1 MQFMN
6 DVIFTDCIDGMKSI
20 PNETV
25 DLIIAD
31 PPYNL
36 SNNNL
41 SFEEKKWNKV
51 NESWDKLEDYDE
63 FTYSW
68 LFECHRI
75 LKDTGSIWV
84 FGTRH
89 NIHSVNLEMNKV
101 GFSVINEVIWYKR
114 NAFPNLT
121 CRRLT
126 ESHETIIWASKSKNY
141 RFNYQDVKADEFS
154 DKKKDRQLRDVWD
167 ITIYKAE
174 GNFGHPTQKPLT
186 VLSRILKIS
195 GMKDGLCVIPFAGV
209 GSECFAAKEYGM
221 NYIGFETNEEYV
233 KIALERLKNNE

>member
-1 MQFMN
+1 MN
-6 DVIFTDCIDGMKSI
+6 DVILTDCIEGMKTIQDNS
-20 PNETV
+20 V

-63 FTYSW
+63 FTNKW
-68 LFECHRI
+68 LSESYRI

-89 NIHSVNLEMNKV
+89 NIPSVNIEMSKI
-101 GFSVINEVIWYKR
+101 GFNVINEVIWYKR

-141 RFNYQDVKADEFS
+141 IFNYKDVKSEEFS
-154 DKKKDRQLRDVWD
+154 DKKKDKQLRDVWD
-167 ITIYKAE
+167 ITIYKSE

-186 VLSRILKIS
+186 VLSRILKVS
-195 GMKDGLCVIPFAGV
+195 GLKDGLCLTPFAGV

-221 NYIGFETNEEYV
+221 NYIGFETNDEYV
-233 KIALERLKNNE
+233 KIALERLKNV